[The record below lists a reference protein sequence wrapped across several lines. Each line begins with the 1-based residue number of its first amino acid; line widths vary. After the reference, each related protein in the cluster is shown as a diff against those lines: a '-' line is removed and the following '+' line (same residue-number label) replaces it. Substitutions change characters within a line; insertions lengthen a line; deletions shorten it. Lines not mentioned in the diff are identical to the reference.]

1 MVSAC
6 SNNTRGIYFSV
17 WDSSPTSPVHKK
29 HIDYITI
36 ATAANSEDFGELSVA
51 RPEAA
56 GFGSPTRG
64 ICAGGYDALSP
75 NNPQDTIDY
84 VTIATLSNA
93 TDFGNLTVARQAP
106 ASASS
111 QTRGVISGGYASPA
125 WQNIIDYVT
134 IASTGNATDFGDL
147 VTALYGQCVG
157 NCSDQIRGVFAGGKI
172 SAPTYSNSI
181 DYVTIATTGNSV
193 DWGDLA
199 RGAYGITYG
208 SACSDS
214 HGGIS

>member
-64 ICAGGYDALSP
+64 ICAGGY
-75 NNPQDTIDY
+75 
-84 VTIATLSNA
+84 
-93 TDFGNLTVARQAP
+93 
-106 ASASS
+106 
-111 QTRGVISGGYASPA
+111 
-125 WQNIIDYVT
+125 
-134 IASTGNATDFGDL
+134 
-147 VTALYGQCVG
+147 
-157 NCSDQIRGVFAGGKI
+157 
-172 SAPTYSNSI
+172 
-181 DYVTIATTGNSV
+181 
-193 DWGDLA
+193 
-199 RGAYGITYG
+199 
-208 SACSDS
+208 
-214 HGGIS
+214 